1 MSKVIVII
9 GAGPGIAHAVAEKF
23 GNNGFSV
30 ALISRRKEK
39 LEKLKNELI
48 ENSIDAHAFV
58 SDAGDAESMKDAF
71 NQIWEI
77 WEHIDVILYNVAKIK
92 KVNIGSETAD
102 GLTRDFKINVAS
114 VMTAVNLVTADM
126 EKKGEGTILLTGG
139 GFALEPNPDFGSLS
153 IGKAGIRNLAGLL
166 HTALKPKNIFVGT
179 VTVCGLVS
187 PAAEKHTPANIAGQ
201 FWKLYSERNEFEIQ
215 F

>member
-9 GAGPGIAHAVAEKF
+9 GAGPGIGQAVAEKF
-23 GNNGFSV
+23 GTEGFSV

-39 LEKLKNELI
+39 LEKLRNELAAKA
-48 ENSIDAHAFV
+48 IDAHAFV

-77 WEHIDVILYNVAKIK
+77 WEHIDVVHYNAAKLK
-92 KVNIGSETAD
+92 MVNIANETAD
-102 GLTRDFKINVAS
+102 GLTRDFKVNVAG
-114 VMTAVNLVTADM
+114 VMTMVNLVASDM

-139 GFALEPNPDFGSLS
+139 GFALEPNPDFGSLA
-153 IGKAGIRNLAGLL
+153 IGKAGIRNIAGSL
-166 HTALKPKNIFVGT
+166 HAALKSKNIFVGT
-179 VTVCGLVS
+179 VTVCGYVKQD
-187 PAAEKHTPANIAGQ
+187 AEKHNPQNIAAQ
-201 FWKLYSERNEFEIQ
+201 FWKLYTDRNEFEIQ

>member
-9 GAGPGIAHAVAEKF
+9 GAGPGIAQAVAKKF
-23 GNNGFSV
+23 GMEGFSI

-48 ENSIDAHAFV
+48 ENGIDTHAFV
-58 SDAGDAESMKDAF
+58 GDAGDAESMKDAF

-77 WEHIDVILYNVAKIK
+77 WEHIDVVHYNVAKLK
-92 KVNIGSETAD
+92 MVNIANETAD
-102 GLTRDFKINVAS
+102 GLTRDFKVNVAG
-114 VMTAVNLVTADM
+114 VMTVVNLVASDM
-126 EKKGEGTILLTGG
+126 EKKSGGTILLTGG
-139 GFALEPNPDFGSLS
+139 SFALEPNPDYGSLA
-153 IGKAGIRNLAGLL
+153 IGKAGIRNLAGSL
-166 HTALKPKNIFVGT
+166 HAAFKPKNIFVGT

-187 PAAEKHTPANIAGQ
+187 PTAEKHTPKNIAEQ
-201 FWKLYSERNEFEIQ
+201 FWKLYTDRNEFEIQ